1 MKVAVIGTGYVGLVT
16 GTCFAN
22 MGNTVW
28 CVDVDEKKIE
38 NLKNGVITIFEPGL
52 TEMVLTN
59 HKQGNLNFTTK
70 IQEALEVCNICF
82 IAVGTPMGED
92 GSADLQYV
100 LARTFSAVPTGTVD
114 LSTTY
119 I

>member
-38 NLKNGVITIFEPGL
+38 NGKLYQFHTGNWIYVSGIVEHLGL
-52 TEMVLTN
+52 LLRG
-59 HKQGNLNFTTK
+59 QGAFLVEKLN
-70 IQEALEVCNICF
+70 
-82 IAVGTPMGED
+82 
-92 GSADLQYV
+92 
-100 LARTFSAVPTGTVD
+100 
-114 LSTTY
+114 
-119 I
+119 